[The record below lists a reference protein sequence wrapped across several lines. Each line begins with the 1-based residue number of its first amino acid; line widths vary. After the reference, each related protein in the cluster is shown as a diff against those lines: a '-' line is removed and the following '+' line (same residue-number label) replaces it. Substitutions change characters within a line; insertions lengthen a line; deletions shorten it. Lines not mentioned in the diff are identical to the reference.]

1 MFNMGLLRIC
11 PSAGKSRAMISAQ
24 TVLRAQLVLGLL
36 VSLTPGFAEQK
47 SARSG
52 DESSARLVQW
62 AEPRIS
68 VPSLIVAEPASQ
80 VSVTIDV
87 VPPVSLP
94 ITGYIRVRGLPQFA
108 SINDGY
114 AIGPGAWAVPLYA
127 LPALRLNI
135 PTAISGPTEVEV
147 ALVNAEGSM
156 LSEARTWL
164 IVASPSGRD
173 ATPLMTEPA
182 VAAEEMPA
190 VDQTHRATTPTEPSP
205 EKSAKELFGQGERY
219 LAQGNVAAARLF
231 FRQANDLKLAA
242 AALRL
247 AATYDPAELSTLKV
261 QGIAPDPLEARKWYE
276 RARELGAADAE
287 ERLARLNDK

>member
-1 MFNMGLLRIC
+1 
-11 PSAGKSRAMISAQ
+11 MISTR
-24 TVLRAQLVLGLL
+24 TVLAGQLVLGLL
-36 VSLTPGFAEQK
+36 VSLAPGFVEQK

-52 DESSARLVQW
+52 DEASARLAQP
-62 AEPRIS
+62 AQPRIS

-94 ITGYIRVRGLPQFA
+94 ITGYIRVRGLPEFA

-127 LPALRLNI
+127 LPVLRLNI
-135 PTAISGPTEVEV
+135 PTAISGRTEVEV
-147 ALVNAEGSM
+147 ALVDAEGSM
-156 LSEARTWL
+156 LSEARTSL

-190 VDQTHRATTPTEPSP
+190 VDQTHRATTPTESSP
-205 EKSAKELFGQGERY
+205 EEKSAKELLGQGERY

-231 FRQANDLKLAA
+231 FRQATDLKLAA

-247 AATYDPAELSTLKV
+247 AASYDPAELSTLKV